1 MTSRP
6 HFEAK
11 RNYSTG
17 GKAGP
22 PTWPLAKLGPEKGYA
37 TRKQRQLVPATE
49 RGWQPRVNSYLAFTP
64 WALLAP
70 LLPASW
76 PHTSVTLALGTEQRR
91 EGIKEESS
99 REQVDG
105 RKQKQ

>member
-1 MTSRP
+1 M
-6 HFEAK
+6 
-11 RNYSTG
+11 NLY
-17 GKAGP
+17 
-22 PTWPLAKLGPEKGYA
+22 
-37 TRKQRQLVPATE
+37 LV
-49 RGWQPRVNSYLAFTP
+49 FTP

-91 EGIKEESS
+91 EGMKEESS

-105 RKQKQ
+105 RKQK